1 MTYADLYTYAGVV
14 AVEEAGG
21 PKISFRLG
29 REDEDSGEASP
40 KTDNLP
46 NADVGS
52 RVHTTEHVRAVF
64 YRMGFSDQE
73 VRMQTSLFCCVMQRF
88 MFSSLSSLHTDRC
101 ASRSPC
107 HGTLLPRPQWLLV
120 RSDVTIFPFGQSISH
135 HGCLLYLTLLQG
147 SLD

>member
-21 PKISFRLG
+21 PKINFRLG

-73 VRMQTSLFCCVMQRF
+73 VRMQTTFVLSGNAVIHDLISVNFTHRSL
-88 MFSSLSSLHTDRC
+88 
-101 ASRSPC
+101 RS
-107 HGTLLPRPQWLLV
+107 
-120 RSDVTIFPFGQSISH
+120 
-135 HGCLLYLTLLQG
+135 
-147 SLD
+147 

>member
-1 MTYADLYTYAGVV
+1 MSYADLYTYAGVV

-21 PKISFRLG
+21 PKINFRLG

-73 VRMQTSLFCCVMQRF
+73 VRMQTILVLLRYAAIQVLISVFSKHRSLRF
-88 MFSSLSSLHTDRC
+88 
-101 ASRSPC
+101 
-107 HGTLLPRPQWLLV
+107 
-120 RSDVTIFPFGQSISH
+120 
-135 HGCLLYLTLLQG
+135 
-147 SLD
+147 